1 MSIAEHDTGH
11 YLKAARQ
18 LAASVAANADRIDSE
33 RQIPPE
39 LAGEM
44 ADQGFFR
51 LLLPRSLGG
60 AELDHPDFL
69 RILEIFAEADGSTA
83 WSMNQVNV
91 FSTNSVRMPEQTA
104 WEIWSEQRAVVT
116 NGPPTSSCR
125 AVPVDGGYRL
135 SGRWNFSSGSTLA
148 TWIAALTPIQHLGQ
162 GPNGPAVKEAP
173 RIMLVPRKD
182 VKFIDSWQ
190 VHGLRGT
197 GSFSFEAE
205 DLYVPRTRTFDQTV
219 MTSREDGPLYAMPR
233 TTLFGSGFATVAL
246 GIARASLATAID
258 LAGTKTPGRSTTLL
272 RDQYT
277 THRLLGEAE
286 AIWHSAKAFLNNS
299 ASRVWES
306 ACKNRALSDQERIQL
321 RLACTHAI
329 RMAARVV
336 DISYGLCGSGAIF
349 ATSPIQRR
357 FQDMHVIT
365 QHIQG
370 SPAHYET
377 AGQFLLGLEPPGNF

>member
-1 MSIAEHDTGH
+1 MSIAEHDAAH

-18 LAASVAANADRIDSE
+18 LATSVAANADRIDRE

-39 LAGEM
+39 LDGEI

-60 AELDHPDFL
+60 AELDHPDFF
-69 RILEIFAEADGSTA
+69 RILEIFAEADGSAA

-104 WEIWSEQRAVVT
+104 REIWNEPRAVVT
-116 NGPPTSSCR
+116 NGPPTSSCI

-135 SGRWNFSSGSTLA
+135 SGRWNFSSGSTMA
-148 TWIAALTPIQHLGQ
+148 TWIAALTPIEHPDQHR
-162 GPNGPAVKEAP
+162 NGPAVKEAP
-173 RIMLVPRKD
+173 RIMLVPREE

-190 VHGLRGT
+190 VPGLRGT
-197 GSFSFEAE
+197 GSFSFEAQ
-205 DLYVPRTRTFDQTV
+205 DLYVPRNRTFVQTA
-219 MTSREDGPLYAMPR
+219 MSTWEDGPLYIMPR
-233 TTLFGSGFATVAL
+233 TSLFGSGFATVAL

-258 LAGTKTPGRSTTLL
+258 LAGGKTPGRFTILL

-286 AIWHSAKAFLNNS
+286 AIWRSAKAFLNSS
-299 ASRVWES
+299 ASAAWES
-306 ACKNRALSDQERIQL
+306 ACKNHALTNQERIQL

-329 RMAARVV
+329 RMAAQVV
-336 DISYGLCGSGAIF
+336 DISTAYAVPALYSQPVPSNDGSR
-349 ATSPIQRR
+349 TCMS
-357 FQDMHVIT
+357 
-365 QHIQG
+365 
-370 SPAHYET
+370 
-377 AGQFLLGLEPPGNF
+377 